1 MSGDR
6 KLHLVIL
13 PRTDW
18 ILSSYR
24 ASTLRFKDYVPLLRF
39 LIPDAVSGNDII
51 RAEKVRQED
60 LDVLYSSL
68 KKRVVEGEEVNCVI
82 TGLVKDNLSEAEQ
95 HGTCKALLQAAPDS
109 TASSV
114 YLGVEWLCS
123 SSGRAFQ
130 TELLQAIL
138 GAYDGDRN
146 KAWAMAFREERVP
159 LMVSFY
165 KEVLRFFTTTP
176 FGTPRM
182 TVADIQYQGAIIP
195 TGTAMIMNAQE
206 ANHDK
211 AWFGEDADK
220 FKPAR
225 YMDNDTFL
233 PHLTFGA
240 GSRICP
246 AAALSNRLI

>member
-1 MSGDR
+1 
-6 KLHLVIL
+6 
-13 PRTDW
+13 
-18 ILSSYR
+18 
-24 ASTLRFKDYVPLLRF
+24 LRFI
-39 LIPDAVSGNDII
+39 IPDSVSGNDII
-51 RAEKVRQED
+51 RAEKGRQKD
-60 LDVLYSSL
+60 LDVLYASL
-68 KKRVVEGEEVNCVI
+68 KKRVAEGEEVNCVI

-123 SSGRAFQ
+123 SAGRAFQ
-130 TELLQAIL
+130 TELRTAIL
-138 GAYDGDRN
+138 DAYDGNKD
-146 KAWAMAFREERVP
+146 KAWAMAFMEERVP

-165 KEVLRFFTTTP
+165 KEILRFFTTTP
-176 FGTPRM
+176 FATPRM
-182 TVADIQYQGAIIP
+182 TVAEIQYRGAKIP
-195 TGTAMIMNAQE
+195 KGTAMIMNAQE

-211 AWFGEDADK
+211 AWFGDDADR
-220 FKPAR
+220 FNPAR

-246 AAALSNRLI
+246 AAALSNRII